1 MASEKAGDVAVVFG
15 SANGKFS
22 AATDNGGEF
31 SSAAVK
37 HVVQELSQAKKAPE
51 KIQKKAQSGAGRLAG
66 SCGGYVISRLV
77 TARKK
82 RNGD

>member
-51 KIQKKAQSGAGRLAG
+51 KI
-66 SCGGYVISRLV
+66 
-77 TARKK
+77 
-82 RNGD
+82 